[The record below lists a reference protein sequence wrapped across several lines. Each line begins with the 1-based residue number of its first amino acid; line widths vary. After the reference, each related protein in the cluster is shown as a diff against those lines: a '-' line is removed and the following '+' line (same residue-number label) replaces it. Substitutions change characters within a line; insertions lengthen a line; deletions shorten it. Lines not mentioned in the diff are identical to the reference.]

1 MIACL
6 LRIWEDAVGVI
17 MFVCTDF
24 LWVWL
29 LVLARRM
36 LLGAGRVVF
45 IRKLIPCFQNARQL
59 QRSSV
64 KALAPKCEDQ
74 SLHPQKP
81 Q

>member
-17 MFVCTDF
+17 TFVCTDF

-29 LVLARRM
+29 LVLARKM

-45 IRKLIPCFQNARQL
+45 IRKLIPFSKNKTATEII
-59 QRSSV
+59 S
-64 KALAPKCEDQ
+64 Q
-74 SLHPQKP
+74 SPCSQV
-81 Q
+81 